1 MLLVPFLLFIALS
14 GTLSLFMNLPEEDFD
29 GPRPMAESKAR
40 FWPGMGIL
48 SAGQVLLVSRT
59 ISADPSFFKAPGAL
73 AELQERSAWIGAIA
87 VAQNGRIA
95 GLSPGTAEREILLSR
110 EGSDPKPQGRRRFM
124 RHGLQL
130 AYSWEFSVPGESPAT
145 LNFYKDYRENMRAYM
160 LPGIVLLLASMG
172 ILILTNG
179 TLTYLV
185 SRSILRPLS
194 RLEKMALR
202 IRDGDLSDIE
212 PETRRKV
219 PEARDSNEFDAAFRA
234 FGEMRARLKDSLERQ
249 MAQEDNRRELIA
261 AISHDLRTPLS
272 AIKGYAEG
280 LRDGVAATPE
290 KRGDYLETL
299 LSKAKELDRLI
310 EDLFLFSRLELKDF
324 PYDMRVA
331 DFGAYA
337 SDILAELAPDFPS
350 LSIEAVPPPG
360 PCPVRFDPLR
370 MGRVFSNIVQNAAAY
385 AARGTGS
392 RATLRVSA
400 DISEGSVRIRFSD
413 DGPGIGTEE
422 LERVFELFRR
432 LDPSRGKSGA
442 GLGLAIAKLI
452 VEAHGGRIW
461 AEKSEMG
468 GACFAISLPLEG
480 T

>member
-1 MLLVPFLLFIALS
+1 MLLVPFILFILLS
-14 GTLSLFMNLPEEDFD
+14 GTLSLFMNLPEGDFD
-29 GPRPMAESKAR
+29 GPRPMADVKAR
-40 FWPGMGIL
+40 FWSGMGSL
-48 SAGQVLLVSRT
+48 TAAQVLLVSRT
-59 ISADPSFFKAPGAL
+59 ISADPSFFKAPGAVT
-73 AELQERSAWIGAIA
+73 ELQESLAWMGAIT
-87 VAQNGRIA
+87 VEQNGSIA
-95 GLSPGTAEREILLSR
+95 CLSPGTAEKEILPAR
-110 EGSDPKPQGRRRFM
+110 EGSDAKPQGRRRFL

-145 LNFYKDYRENMRAYM
+145 LNFYRNYREGMRAYM
-160 LPGIVLLLASMG
+160 LPGLVLLLASMG
-172 ILILTNG
+172 ILVLTNG

-185 SRSILRPLS
+185 SRSIMRPLS
-194 RLEKMALR
+194 RLEKMAIR
-202 IRDGDLSDIE
+202 IRDGDLSDFE
-212 PETRRKV
+212 PGMGRKE
-219 PEARDSNEFDAAFRA
+219 PKARDSNEFDAVFRA

-280 LRDGVAATPE
+280 LRDGVAATAE

-299 LSKAKELDRLI
+299 LSKTKELDRLI

-324 PYDMRVA
+324 PYDMRKA
-331 DFGAYA
+331 DFGEYA
-337 SDILAELAPDFPS
+337 SDLLAELAPDFPS
-350 LSIEAVPPPG
+350 LAIEALPPPG
-360 PCPVRFDPLR
+360 PCPAKFDPIR

-385 AARGTGS
+385 AALGTGS
-392 RATLRVSA
+392 RAALRVSIEIA
-400 DISEGSVRIRFSD
+400 EGSVRIRFSD
-413 DGPGIGTEE
+413 DGPGIGNEE
-422 LERVFELFRR
+422 LERVFERFRR

-461 AEKSEMG
+461 AEKSDMG
-468 GACFAISLPLEG
+468 GACIAIRLPLEE